1 MAEKVEY
8 TKGENPAV
16 VLRRYMD
23 SIEGGITVFDL
34 AEKCRNKI
42 SSGTINAILEGKR
55 KIDEDI
61 SKEFSIAFKTPKKF
75 FLDVQKEYDKTL
87 KK

>member
-61 SKEFSIAFKTPKKF
+61 SKEFSIAFKTQKKF
-75 FLDVQKEYDKTL
+75 FLEVPKAYDKTL